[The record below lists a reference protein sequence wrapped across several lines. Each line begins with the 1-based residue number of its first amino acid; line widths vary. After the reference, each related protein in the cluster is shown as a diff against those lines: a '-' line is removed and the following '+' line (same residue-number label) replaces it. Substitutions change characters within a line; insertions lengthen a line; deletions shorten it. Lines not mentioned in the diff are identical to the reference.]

1 MPLQLEKVQK
11 ALVNEHFFD
20 RWRFS
25 SVHVGDGQG
34 FEAAVFAWDRHVWSS
49 VRDPVALLPRET
61 AAAASPPPCKLKR
74 TPALQL
80 LRSTAQPKR
89 VLALISV
96 HADPNIVHEA
106 MALGFQGWVRDRV
119 VFEVAAV
126 APPLTDVELCIAL
139 MGDFNL
145 AAPEGRGR
153 GSWAQ
158 LLDGGFEP
166 AQFAPGASRVTNLH
180 ALGRKNAAKVDHAFV
195 SFEQAP
201 WLVRA
206 AARVVDVTARHY
218 SPLAADLIAL
228 KSLEKVLKDGASLIA
243 TCVNQLQKVVVGEG
257 PAGQGKHQKT
267 FSDHLPISLTGS
279 WRGCAECV
287 LSLAHARP

>member
-1 MPLQLEKVQK
+1 MPLKLEKVHK

-34 FEAAVFAWDRHVWSS
+34 FEAAVFAWDRRVWSS
-49 VRDPVALLPRET
+49 VRNPVALLPPET
-61 AAAASPPPCKLKR
+61 AAAESPPPCKLKR

-96 HADPNIVHEA
+96 HADPNNRHKEA
-106 MALGFQGWVRDRV
+106 TALGFQGWVRKRV
-119 VFEVAAV
+119 ADEVAEV
-126 APPLTDVELCIAL
+126 APPLADVELCIAL

-228 KSLEKVLKDGASLIA
+228 KSLEKVLSKDGASLIA
-243 TCVNQLQKVVVGEG
+243 TCVNQLQKVVIGEG

-267 FSDHLPISLTGS
+267 FSDHLPISLT
-279 WRGCAECV
+279 
-287 LSLAHARP
+287 LLAAP